1 MFETLAIILIF
12 AVVRTAYIA
21 LAEGLLTYFLWE
33 WFGAFITDAPPSF
46 AVSFLLMFI
55 LNIGFSIY
63 RVARFYN
70 MSNE

>member
-21 LAEGLLTYFLWE
+21 LAEGLLVYFLWD
-33 WFGAFITDAPPSF
+33 WFGTIITDATQSF
-46 AVSFLLMFI
+46 TVSFLLMFI
-55 LNIGFSIY
+55 LNIGYSIY